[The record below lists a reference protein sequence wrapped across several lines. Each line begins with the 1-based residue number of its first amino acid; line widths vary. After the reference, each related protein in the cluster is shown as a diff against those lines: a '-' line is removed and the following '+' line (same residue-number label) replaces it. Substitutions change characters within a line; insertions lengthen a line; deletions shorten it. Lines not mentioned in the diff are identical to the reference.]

1 MKYSRKQITE
11 AIKYWTA
18 QLKKM
23 DETKEYD
30 LTQRQGSIGQ
40 VLMAHRDEVLNMPS
54 SADAK
59 EYLQQLFADEKINTP
74 KSREILMKL
83 DQMTTQILNPRRNFE
98 QTAVYLNDVIMKA
111 QGLGMTRRGRGRW

>member
-1 MKYSRKQITE
+1 MKYSRKQIAE

-23 DETKEYD
+23 DEAKEYD

-83 DQMTTQILNPRRNFE
+83 DQMTNQILNPRKNFE

>member
-1 MKYSRKQITE
+1 MKYSRKQIAE

-23 DETKEYD
+23 DEAKEYD

-59 EYLQQLFADEKINTP
+59 EYLQQLFMDEKINTP

-83 DQMTTQILNPRRNFE
+83 DQMTTQILNPRKNFE

-111 QGLGMTRRGRGRW
+111 QGLGMTRRGRGR

>member
-1 MKYSRKQITE
+1 MKYSRKQIAE

-23 DETKEYD
+23 DEAKEYD
-30 LTQRQGSIGQ
+30 LTQKQGSIGQ

-83 DQMTTQILNPRRNFE
+83 DQMTTQILNPRKNFE

-111 QGLGMTRRGRGRW
+111 QGLGMTRRGQGRW

>member
-1 MKYSRKQITE
+1 MKYSRKQIAE

-23 DETKEYD
+23 DEAKEYD

-59 EYLQQLFADEKINTP
+59 EYLQQLFMDEKINTP

-83 DQMTTQILNPRRNFE
+83 DQMTTQILNPRKNFE

>member
-83 DQMTTQILNPRRNFE
+83 DQMTTQILNPRKNFE

>member
-83 DQMTTQILNPRRNFE
+83 DQMTTQILNPRKNFE

-111 QGLGMTRRGRGRW
+111 QGLGMTRRGRVRW

>member
-1 MKYSRKQITE
+1 MKYSRKQISE

-23 DETKEYD
+23 DEAKEYD
-30 LTQRQGSIGQ
+30 LTQKQGSIGQ

-59 EYLQQLFADEKINTP
+59 EYLQQLFADEGINTP

-83 DQMTTQILNPRRNFE
+83 DQMTTQILNPRKNFE

>member
-83 DQMTTQILNPRRNFE
+83 DQMTTQILNPRKNFE

-111 QGLGMTRRGRGRW
+111 QGLGMTRRGQGRW

>member
-30 LTQRQGSIGQ
+30 LTQKQGSIGQ

-83 DQMTTQILNPRRNFE
+83 DQMTTQILNPRKNFE

>member
-23 DETKEYD
+23 DEARKFD
-30 LTQRQGSIGQ
+30 LTQVEGSIGQ
-40 VLMAHRDEVLNMPS
+40 VLMAHRDEVLNLPS

-59 EYLQQLFADEKINTP
+59 EYLQQLFADEAINTP

-83 DQMTTQILNPRRNFE
+83 DLMTHRILNPRKNFE
-98 QTAVYLNDVIMKA
+98 ETAVYLNNVILRA
-111 QGLGMTRRGRGRW
+111 QDLGMTPRRRGSW

>member
-1 MKYSRKQITE
+1 MKYSRKQIAE

-23 DETKEYD
+23 DEAKEYD

-59 EYLQQLFADEKINTP
+59 EYLQQLFMDEKINTP

-83 DQMTTQILNPRRNFE
+83 DQMTTQILNPRNNFE